1 MQYLK
6 REGNQDKVRTILW
19 VQLNN
24 KIKKNK
30 HARCC
35 FSLLA
40 QSSELVQN

>member
-24 KIKKNK
+24 KIKKK
-30 HARCC
+30 QTRKM
-35 FSLLA
+35 LL
-40 QSSELVQN
+40 